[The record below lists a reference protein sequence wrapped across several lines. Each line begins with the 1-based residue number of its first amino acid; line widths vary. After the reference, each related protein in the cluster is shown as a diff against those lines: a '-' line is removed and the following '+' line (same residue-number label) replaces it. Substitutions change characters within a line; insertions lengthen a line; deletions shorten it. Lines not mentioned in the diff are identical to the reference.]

1 MLSRLLDNVHG
12 VTQELLL
19 IGQQGLDISS
29 GTGPCLPLGWKI
41 LQMLRQQQGNLLI
54 RTAPL
59 TLSEAPAASQL
70 TFDQLNST
78 GNK

>member
-29 GTGPCLPLGWKI
+29 GTSPCLPLGWKI
-41 LQMLRQQQGNLLI
+41 LQMLRQQQGKI
-54 RTAPL
+54 Y
-59 TLSEAPAASQL
+59 
-70 TFDQLNST
+70 
-78 GNK
+78 